1 MINTNPPI
9 LYDDANL
16 YASSYSPSMVH
27 VKNTALQRFF
37 RRYLYFR
44 AISVFKWKFP
54 KGWKANYF
62 LYSLYMFGYVSVL
75 ETDKFG
81 VIPQHGAL
89 YGYDVFYQPTNI
101 IITNP
106 LLKGN
111 LRPRIGTDCVLFKLN
126 SDYRGIADLIGY
138 YADLMALASESL
150 NVNLLNTHLA
160 TVFGAKNKPQA
171 EAYKKLY
178 DEVSGGYPAV
188 VIDKSLLGDDN
199 TPNWFPFVQNLG
211 ENYISDKILSDLRKI
226 ECMFDTKIG
235 IPNANTEKRERLIS
249 DEVNSNNI
257 ETATMCEMWLDSLKE
272 SCKDS
277 KEMFGINISVNWRN
291 KPNKGG
297 AENGIALDSRN
308 V

>member
-1 MINTNPPI
+1 MNLNPPI

-16 YASSYSPSMVH
+16 FSASYTPSMVH

-44 AISVFKWKFP
+44 AISVFKWKVP
-54 KGWKANYF
+54 KAWNMDYF
-62 LYSLYMFGYVSVL
+62 LFNLYNYGFISVI
-75 ETDKFG
+75 ETDKYG

-111 LRPRIGTDCVLFKLN
+111 LKPRIGVDCVLFKLN

-138 YADLMALASESL
+138 YADLMALASESV
-150 NVNLLNTHLA
+150 NVNMLNTHLA
-160 TVFGAKNKPQA
+160 MVFGAENKPQA
-171 EAYKKLY
+171 ETYKKLF
-178 DEVSGGYPAV
+178 DQVSGGYPAV
-188 VIDKSLLGDDN
+188 VTDKKVLGEN
-199 TPNWFPFVQNLG
+199 GTPSWFPFVQNIG

-226 ECMFDTKIG
+226 ECMFDSKIG
-235 IPNANTEKRERLIS
+235 IPNANTDKRERLIT

-257 ETATMCEMWLDSLKE
+257 ETVTMCEMWLDRLKE
-272 SCKDS
+272 SCKDC
-277 KEMFGINISVNWRN
+277 KDMFGVSVSVNWRN

-297 AENGIALDSRN
+297 AENGNSFDSRN